1 MYIYT
6 RFQGCDVLDVHT
18 AGPIIVF
25 VATYTGVV
33 MDDNDD
39 LGIISSV
46 IVSLKLVAAFMD
58 ICLLFV
64 SYDI

>member
-1 MYIYT
+1 MYIYS

-18 AGPIIVF
+18 AGPVIVF
-25 VATYTGVV
+25 VASCAGVV
-33 MDDNDD
+33 MDDNDVRS
-39 LGIISSV
+39 IISSV

-64 SYDI
+64 SYNI